1 MTHMPHSFDG
11 VSFLVGNPT
20 LLEDVRYQRALK
32 PFDENIVTFLDHFSR
47 HLFHNPN
54 AKAWPDVI
62 SLAFWCRKSSIRQMQ
77 KAYPDL
83 SARRGRGLAFHIS
96 PSNVAVN
103 FAYSLLA
110 GLLSGNVNVVRV
122 PSKDFIQIVLIC
134 EALNAVLEEHQH
146 IAPYLCVIRYGREK
160 AINDLF
166 SSLCQTRLIW
176 GGDDTISA
184 LRRSPLP
191 PRGLDLA
198 FANRYSFA
206 LIDSVSY
213 LSVPDKRGIAERFY
227 NDTFLTDQ
235 NACTSPG
242 LVVWLG
248 DSQQTEKAR
257 EIFWT
262 EFETYS
268 REKYELQAIMAVQKL
283 TRLYKLFSSVTGA
296 KKASGNNNLV
306 VRVLLD
312 KIDQETINYLGA
324 GGYFLEYQANNISDI
339 YSLCADERWQTL
351 SVLGVNVEVVK
362 NFLDSYH
369 VLGIDRVVPMG
380 QTMNFALQWD
390 GYDLIYM
397 LTRNVTVTQ

>member
-20 LLEDVRYQRALK
+20 LLEDAHYQRALK
-32 PFDENIVTFLDHFSR
+32 PFDENIVTFLDHFSK
-47 HLFHNPN
+47 HLFRNPN
-54 AKAWPDVI
+54 VKAWPDVI

-83 SARRGRGLAFHIS
+83 STRIGRGLTFHIS
-96 PSNVAVN
+96 PSNVPVN
-103 FAYSLLA
+103 FAYSLVA

-134 EALNAVLEEHQH
+134 ETLNAVLEEHQH

-198 FANRYSFA
+198 FANRHSLV
-206 LIDSVSY
+206 LIDAEHY
-213 LSVPDKRGIAERFY
+213 LSIEDKRGVAEGFY
-227 NDTFLTDQ
+227 NDTLLTDQ

-248 DSQQTEKAR
+248 KQTEKAR
-257 EIFWT
+257 KIFWA
-262 EFETYS
+262 EFEALS
-268 REKYELQAIMAVQKL
+268 HKKYELQAIIAVNKL
-283 TRLYKLFSSVTGA
+283 AAFCSVSISTAGV
-296 KKASGNNNLV
+296 KKASAADNLV
-306 VRVLLD
+306 FRVLLERLD
-312 KIDQETINYLGA
+312 ETTMDHVSS
-324 GGYFLEYQANNISDI
+324 GGYFLEYLAQDI
-339 YSLCADERWQTL
+339 GEIYPVCNSRCQTL
-351 SVLGVNVEVVK
+351 ST
-362 NFLDSYH
+362 
-369 VLGIDRVVPMG
+369 LGIDDMAIKEFLTEYQPAGVDRVVPIG
-380 QTMNFALQWD
+380 RTMDFSLRWD
-390 GYDLIYM
+390 GYDLILSM
-397 LTRNVTVTQ
+397 SRCISVVL